1 MQHRHLRNTSSVLL
15 ITTAF
20 AFFLAEGGCARRTYR
35 VANLPPDLMAPAPLD
50 LDSLNL
56 SNLTEQ
62 SISSDV
68 IQPGDVLNISM
79 ITDFTKLETTT
90 APARVADDGTA
101 VVPLVGRVAVSG
113 LEVKQAEQF
122 INTQSIARGIFRNP
136 SITVT
141 MKQCRTCKVTVVGA
155 VNKPGTHVLPRGST
169 SLMAALLASGGLADD
184 ADTEVEIRH
193 TDSRDI
199 ARLMSQPQNLPGA
212 PNGLAT
218 PVSYEHPAPTLQRV
232 DLLAATNGM
241 TKLPELSDGDVVHV
255 SRRKLQP
262 VHVIGLVQKP
272 DEFEY
277 PPDQEL
283 RVLDALALAGGC
295 SNPVAENVLVIRQ
308 SPGGGGPVR
317 IKVSIQE
324 AKNGRDNLVLAPGD
338 IVSVEQTAATAAADI
353 IKTFFRVSMG
363 GTLSWF

>member
-1 MQHRHLRNTSSVLL
+1 MQHRYSRNTSSILL
-15 ITTAF
+15 FTMAF
-20 AFFLAEGGCARRTYR
+20 AFFLAYGGCARRAYR

-68 IQPGDVLNISM
+68 IQPGDVLDVTI
-79 ITDFTKLETTT
+79 ITDFTKLKTTT
-90 APARVADDGTA
+90 SPARVADDGTV
-101 VVPLVGRVAVSG
+101 VVPLVGRVGISG
-113 LEVKQAEQF
+113 LEVKQAEQL

-141 MKQCRTCKVTVVGA
+141 MKKCHTYKVTVVGA
-155 VNKPGTHVLPRGST
+155 VNNPGTHVLPRGST

-184 ADTEVEIRH
+184 AGTEVEIRH
-193 TDSRDI
+193 TDSREI
-199 ARLMSQPQNLPGA
+199 ARLMSQPQNLPGG

-218 PVSYEHPAPTLQRV
+218 PVSYEHPTPMIQRV
-232 DLLAATNGM
+232 DLLKATNGM
-241 TKLPELSDGDVVHV
+241 TKLPNLSDGDVVHV

-277 PPDQEL
+277 PPDQQL

-295 SNPVAENVLVIRQ
+295 SSPVAEKVLVIRQ
-308 SPGGGGPVR
+308 SPNGGEPIR
-317 IKVSIQE
+317 IEVSIQE
-324 AKNGRDNLVLAPGD
+324 AKNGRDNLALAPGD